1 LRGAINLASE
11 EIKNFAI
18 LGFPIGHTLSPKM
31 HKAAFKAAGYPN
43 YNYIAVPVQTG
54 RLMLAVD
61 GLKGLGFR
69 GANVTIPH
77 KTTIMKFVDAV
88 DSDAM
93 IIGAV
98 NTLVNDGGMIT
109 GYNTDVTGFLK
120 SLAQAQFLPED
131 CNAVILGA
139 GGAARAVIWGLCKR
153 RAGYITVGV
162 RNPKKARVLADDF
175 SVYGNIEVLDWQTEE
190 FKETL
195 QTADILINTT
205 PLGMYP
211 EIDAMPPVDLK
222 LLPEGAL
229 VYDIVY
235 NPVKTKLLK
244 TAEKFGYPTLNGLNM
259 LLLQGEE
266 AYRLFTG
273 ELPDLEV
280 MKKVVEFEFGFK
292 I

>member
-1 LRGAINLASE
+1 MASE

-18 LGFPIGHTLSPKM
+18 LGYPIGHSLSPKM
-31 HKAAFKAAGYPN
+31 HEAAFKAAGFPN
-43 YNYIAVPVQTG
+43 YNYIPVPIQTG
-54 RLMLAVD
+54 KLMLAVD

-77 KTTIMKFVDAV
+77 KSAIMKFVDAV

-120 SLAQAQFLPED
+120 SLAEAKFLPED
-131 CNAVILGA
+131 CNAVVLGA
-139 GGAARAVIWGLCKR
+139 GGAARAILWGLCKR
-153 RAGYITVGV
+153 RAGYVTIGV
-162 RNPKKARVLADDF
+162 RNPKKAQTLVDDF
-175 SVYGNIEVLDWQTEE
+175 CVYGSIEVLDWNTEE

-211 EIDAMPPVDLK
+211 ETDAMPPVDLK

-235 NPVKTKLLK
+235 NPAKTKLLK
-244 TAEKFGYPTLNGLNM
+244 TAEKLGYPTLNGLNM

-266 AYRLFTG
+266 AFRLFTD
-273 ELPDLEV
+273 ELPDLDV
-280 MKKVVEFEFGFK
+280 MKKIVADELQFK
-292 I
+292 L

>member
-1 LRGAINLASE
+1 MASE

-18 LGFPIGHTLSPKM
+18 LGYPVGHSLSPKM
-31 HKAAFKAAGYPN
+31 HTAAFRASGFQN
-43 YNYIAVPVQTG
+43 YNYIPIPVQTG

-61 GLKGLGFR
+61 GLKGLSFR

-77 KTTIMKFVDAV
+77 KSTIMKFIDAV

-120 SLAQAQFLPED
+120 SLSEVNFLPEE
-131 CNAVILGA
+131 CNATILGA
-139 GGAARAVIWGLCKR
+139 GGAARAILWGLCKR
-153 RAGYITVGV
+153 RAGYITLGV
-162 RNPKKARVLADDF
+162 RNPKKAQAVVDDF
-175 SVYGNIEVLDWQTEE
+175 CVYGNVEVIDWQSAE
-190 FKETL
+190 FKEIL
-195 QTADILINTT
+195 QATDILINTT

-211 EIDAMPPVDLK
+211 NIDEMPPVDLK

-229 VYDIVY
+229 VYDIIY
-235 NPVKTKLLK
+235 NPAETKLLK
-244 TAEKFGYPTLNGLNM
+244 TARELGFPTLNGVSM
-259 LLLQGEE
+259 LLLQGQE

-273 ELPDLEV
+273 ELPDMEIMAKTLE
-280 MKKVVEFEFGFK
+280 K
-292 I
+292 ILAAK

>member
-1 LRGAINLASE
+1 MASE

-18 LGFPIGHTLSPKM
+18 LGFPVGHSLSPKM
-31 HKAAFKAAGYPN
+31 HEAAFRASGFPN
-43 YNYIAVPVQTG
+43 YNYIPVPIQMG

-61 GLKGLGFR
+61 GLKGLSFR

-77 KTTIMKFVDAV
+77 KSAIMKFIDAV

-120 SLAQAQFLPED
+120 SLAEANFLPED

-139 GGAARAVIWGLCKR
+139 GGAARAIIWGLCKR
-153 RAGYITVGV
+153 RAGFITVGV
-162 RNPKKARVLADDF
+162 RNPQKAKTLENDF
-175 SVYGNIEVLDWQTEE
+175 NIYGSIEVLDWQSDQ
-190 FKETL
+190 FKEIL
-195 QTADILINTT
+195 QAADILINTT
-205 PLGMYP
+205 PLGMFP
-211 EIDAMPPVDLK
+211 EVDAMPPVDLK

-229 VYDIVY
+229 VYDVVY
-235 NPVKTKLLK
+235 NPAKTKLLQE
-244 TAEKFGYPTLNGLNM
+244 AEKLGYPTLNGMNM
-259 LLLQGEE
+259 LLFQGQE
-266 AYRLFTG
+266 AYRLFTE

-280 MKKVVEFEFGFK
+280 MKKVLETELG

>member
-1 LRGAINLASE
+1 MASE

-18 LGFPIGHTLSPKM
+18 LGFPIGHSISPKM
-31 HKAAFKAAGYPN
+31 HEAAFKAAGYPN
-43 YNYIAVPVQTG
+43 YKYIAVPVQTG
-54 RLMLAVD
+54 KLMLAVD

-77 KTTIMKFVDAV
+77 KTAIMKFLDAV

-109 GYNTDVTGFLK
+109 GYNTDITGFLK
-120 SLAQAQFLPED
+120 SLRQAKFMPED

-139 GGAARAVIWGLCKR
+139 GGAARAILWGLCKR
-153 RAGYITVGV
+153 RAGYITIGV
-162 RNPKKARVLADDF
+162 RNQKKAKVLEDDF
-175 SVYGNIEVLDWQTEE
+175 CVYGNVEVLDWHSDA
-190 FKETL
+190 FKESL

-211 EIDAMPPVDLK
+211 AVDAMPPVDLS
-222 LLPEGAL
+222 LLPAGAL

-235 NPVKTKLLK
+235 NPAKTKFLQ
-244 TAEKFGYPTLNGLNM
+244 TAESLGYPTINGLSM

-273 ELPDLEV
+273 EFPDLEV
-280 MKKVVEFEFGFK
+280 MQKVLEKELN
-292 I
+292 IAI

>member
-1 LRGAINLASE
+1 MASE

-18 LGFPIGHTLSPKM
+18 LGFPVGHSLSPKM
-31 HKAAFKAAGYPN
+31 HKAAFRAAGYPN
-43 YNYIAVPVQTG
+43 YNYIAVPIQTG
-54 RLMLAVD
+54 KLMLAVD

-77 KTTIMKFVDAV
+77 KTSIMKFIDAV

-98 NTLVNDGGMIT
+98 NTLINDGGMIT

-120 SLAQAQFLPED
+120 SLKQANFLPEE

-139 GGAARAVIWGLCKR
+139 GGAARAVLWGLCKR

-162 RNPKKARVLADDF
+162 RNPKKARVLEDDF
-175 SVYGNIEVLDWQTEE
+175 SIYGNIEVLDWTSYE
-190 FKETL
+190 FRGAL
-195 QTADILINTT
+195 QAADILINTT

-211 EIDAMPPVDLK
+211 NVDEMPPVDLK

-235 NPVKTKLLK
+235 NPAKTKLLQ
-244 TAEKFGYPTLNGLNM
+244 TAESLGYPTLNGLNM

-266 AYRLFTG
+266 AYRLFTD

-280 MKKVVEFEFGFK
+280 MKKVVEIELGFK